1 MYKSFLLLLL
11 LAPAICIAQRLQTVR
26 GRIIDKDSKSP
37 LLGAIVG
44 LTDFSTPVGAAT
56 DNNGDFV
63 IENVSTGKHTLSISL
78 MGYKP
83 VTLTDVLVISAK
95 ETVLEI
101 EMEESVTTMG
111 EVIVTHKRDHINDMA
126 LVSTKTFDV
135 QETER
140 YAGSRADP
148 ARMASNFAGTQGGDD
163 SRNDI
168 IVRGNSPQGV
178 LWRLEGVDI
187 PNPNHFDIPGTT
199 GGPVS
204 MLNSKTLAN
213 SDFFMGAFPAEY
225 GDAVAGVF
233 DVRLRNGNNDKYE
246 FTGQIGLLGTE
257 IAAEGPISRENGSS
271 FLISYRYSSL
281 QLFQSLNI
289 NIGTTS
295 IPNYQDL
302 TFKLNYPIS
311 KRSTVSVFGIG
322 GLSNINLVVS
332 NLSQQNLQ
340 QLYGESDRD
349 QYFTS
354 NTGVIGVT
362 YSHIIDPDT
371 YTKLTVAETGN
382 DVFAHHNYVFRDPV
396 TFEANNKGGGDQ

>member
-396 TFEANNKGGGDQ
+396 TNDVDSLKPIL